1 MSKIP
6 LILAAQAS
14 YHDNSAL
21 LSGCGV
27 DFPLNWNE
35 FLTKELETKRVGLK
49 MRPFA
54 RPRAVLSFRKQ
65 LQLSVPF
72 SFCLDKKMKW
82 RVRFILQQL
91 RAQGSSGFGM
101 DLGMDD
107 PCTVQETGCGWC
119 RAQSR
124 SARARLEQPPGVKAW
139 ENGKIPIHASCCEGS
154 SSCWECRSRADVGNC
169 R

>member
-6 LILAAQAS
+6 LILPAQAS
-14 YHDNSAL
+14 YHDHSAL
-21 LSGCGV
+21 LPGCGV

-35 FLTKELETKRVGLK
+35 FLTKDFETKRVDLK
-49 MRPFA
+49 MKPFTH
-54 RPRAVLSFRKQ
+54 PQAVLSFRKQ

-72 SFCLDKKMKW
+72 SFCLDKMMKW

-107 PCTVQETGCGWC
+107 PCTVQEQGVGDAEHRAEMPGPGQSSFLGLRCG
-119 RAQSR
+119 
-124 SARARLEQPPGVKAW
+124 KM
-139 ENGKIPIHASCCEGS
+139 GKSLSMHPL
-154 SSCWECRSRADVGNC
+154 
-169 R
+169 